1 MLTLVLFF
9 KYMCIYV
16 NLCAYIRRSL
26 IYNVYVQRVSSL
38 EGRDDDDSQHY
49 ARLRKVVDE
58 LCREEALFISATELS
73 RGPPLLASGW
83 IVVVFGIDVKF
94 KGRDDE

>member
-1 MLTLVLFF
+1 
-9 KYMCIYV
+9 MCIYV
-16 NLCAYIRRSL
+16 NLCAYIRRRL

-38 EGRDDDDSQHY
+38 GGRDDDDSQHY
-49 ARLRKVVDE
+49 GRLRKVVDE

-94 KGRDDE
+94 KGRGDE